1 MKHLSFGEKSVRNKR
16 RQRKRGSGK
25 GQAEVKGRKA
35 HVERTMDIN
44 GGDVGGGASG
54 GAGVV
59 STTNDNDKNARLNVQ
74 QNRTEQGQGKR

>member
-16 RQRKRGSGK
+16 GQRKRR

-74 QNRTEQGQGKR
+74 KNRTEQGQGKR